1 MLLAMK
7 YIFLILLG
15 LITVQVA
22 PLDKRQL
29 PSKQTTRIEKPA
41 IKSVEAAK
49 TAEAPKTADNT
60 AMVNNVPQ
68 QAPATPA
75 EAPKPAIQA
84 SGSCAEA
91 IYRIFPAHEHNNA
104 IKVMLQ
110 ESSGNPGIHNY
121 NPATGDDSWGCFQI
135 NLAGGMSRT
144 RPAPSELVKADV
156 NVQFAYNL
164 WTRTGWCSSAGWLNT
179 SKKVGIC

>member
-7 YIFLILLG
+7 YIFLIFVGLL
-15 LITVQVA
+15 TVNVA
-22 PLDKRQL
+22 PLDKRTT
-29 PSKQTTRIEKPA
+29 PVKQETRLEATAKT
-41 IKSVEAAK
+41 SVEAPK
-49 TAEAPKTADNT
+49 TAEAPKVVENT
-60 AMVNNVPQ
+60 VKVNNAPEP
-68 QAPATPA
+68 APAP
-75 EAPKPAIQA
+75 PQPAIVA

-91 IYRIFPAHEHNNA
+91 IYRIFPANEHNNA

-110 ESSGNPGIHNY
+110 ESGGNAGIHNF

-135 NLAGGMSRT
+135 NLANGMSRT

-164 WTRTGWCSSAGWLNT
+164 WTRTGWCSSGGWLNT